1 SGSQSISL
9 TNTTFDAPGG
19 QPVLLEGNGT
29 VALTHS
35 IFEAWNG
42 HAITAN
48 AGTMQASGN
57 TFAAASPAILLDS
70 GVHSAV
76 VMSNDFDDP
85 GTAVTDNTAGSAE
98 LEIDLA
104 TGGPADLPAAP
115 DLTSAALPV
124 DRFP

>member
-1 SGSQSISL
+1 
-9 TNTTFDAPGG
+9 
-19 QPVLLEGNGT
+19 
-29 VALTHS
+29 
-35 IFEAWNG
+35 
-42 HAITAN
+42 
-48 AGTMQASGN
+48 
-57 TFAAASPAILLDS
+57 AILLDS

-124 DRFP
+124 DRFPDPGTDTVVVVTDHGAHGNGAHDDTSAFRDALQAAGEAGGGTVY